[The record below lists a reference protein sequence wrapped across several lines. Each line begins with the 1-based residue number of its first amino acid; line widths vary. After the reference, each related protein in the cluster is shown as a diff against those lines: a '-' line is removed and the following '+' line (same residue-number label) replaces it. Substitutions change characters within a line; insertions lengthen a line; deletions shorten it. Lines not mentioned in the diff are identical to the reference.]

1 MAIVNPRSNL
11 ETDPIRNFR
20 FLAVFT
26 PHAEFTGSAAD
37 GLRAST
43 VGFTSISGL
52 TISTESIP
60 YREGGYNTAV
70 HQVPGQT
77 SFSPLT
83 FQRGVTLGSSSH
95 WDWMGQLFRVLQGTG
110 DVTGFRADI
119 DIAVL
124 QHPMALE
131 SAANLGITLTE
142 GDDKVAM
149 RFHVFNAWITSL
161 AFSDLNAGD
170 NAIMVEQMTM
180 VHEGFGMGWAT
191 SATTSAP
198 QLA

>member
-1 MAIVNPRSNL
+1 MPIVNPRSNL

-20 FLAVFT
+20 FLATFY
-26 PHAEFTGSAAD
+26 PHNEWTGAAAD
-37 GLRAST
+37 NLRASL

-83 FQRGVTLGSSSH
+83 FQRGVTLNSSSH
-95 WDWMGQLFRVLQGTG
+95 WTWMGQLFRVLQGTG

-124 QHPMALE
+124 QHPMAVE
-131 SAANLGITLTE
+131 SAAQFGLNQGSE
-142 GDDKVAM
+142 SDKVAM
-149 RFHVFNAWITSL
+149 RFQVYNAWITSL

-180 VHEGFGMGWAT
+180 VHEGFDMGWAPDA
-191 SATTSAP
+191 SSSVPAL
-198 QLA
+198 Q